1 MISRVEQ
8 VKRQGGSRAVHVWGA
23 QSDDCALA
31 CELGGAPVF
40 QLDSGGFCAEW
51 NAVVQGQISGGAY
64 RVSHKVLPWEEVEW
78 RELGRALFKDLV
90 VDREEDEYSRD
101 PTWGTDEVED
111 GYLEGLKSSRSE
123 CVTRLRLAEEDHVLV
138 MCAWR
143 VFDRQRGLLKA
154 RFGLGETDSE
164 SEVTSVL
171 DTLALSLERR
181 ARLEGLHT
189 ASVAWW

>member
-8 VKRQGGSRAVHVWGA
+8 VQREGDSQAVHVWGA
-23 QSDDCALA
+23 QSEDCALA

-40 QLDSGGFCAEW
+40 RLDSGGFCAAW
-51 NAVVQGQISGGAY
+51 RPPVQGQISSGSY
-64 RVSHKVLPWEEVEW
+64 RVSHQVLPWEEVEW

-101 PTWGTDEVED
+101 PSWGTDEVED
-111 GYLEGLKSSRSE
+111 GFLEGLKTSRAE
-123 CVTRLRLAEEDHVLV
+123 CVARLKLAESDEVLV

-143 VFDRQRGLLKA
+143 VFDRQRGILNA
-154 RFGLGETDSE
+154 RFGLGELDSE
-164 SEVTSVL
+164 SEVTLVL
-171 DTLALSLERR
+171 DALALPPERR
-181 ARLEGLHT
+181 ARLQGLHT